1 MCSHRKETSGAKMAG
16 RSISGWRNEDELNG
30 FELNEDELDWW
41 RVCLSGLMNL
51 QVK

>member
-1 MCSHRKETSGAKMAG
+1 MCSHRKEMSGAKMAG
-16 RSISGWRNEDELNG
+16 RSISGWRNED
-30 FELNEDELDWW
+30 ELNEDELDWW